1 MNLAK
6 PLVDMGHRVYLFV
19 SYLNNDELPQGDIP
33 IEYVTLP
40 MSVYR
45 KECYPYIVD
54 AIKEY
59 NIEVLFSPAIFP
71 RYMPKLY
78 SDRLC
83 KVVFILH
90 SCPFYEDRLHHNI
103 IHHPVRRSLGHVL
116 RNWLINYPKYKLG
129 YYHRRTLKRYKSI
142 YENSDAFG
150 VLFDDYG
157 VQMARALG
165 VEGASNKI
173 VTLRNPIGDQSSDG
187 VLRLN
192 REKVVAYIGRL
203 STHDKRVDRL
213 LEVWLRVHD
222 KHPDWRLWIVGSGE
236 AQPALE
242 SYVKEHRLP
251 RVEFLGFRSEVDEI
265 YKRVSIVALTS
276 DFEGCPMV
284 LLEAQKWGCATIAFE
299 CSSGVREI
307 LSPNF
312 VNGVYVQN
320 GDIDCY
326 AEALS
331 RLMADD
337 ELRGSIEQKALVS
350 VRRFYPSTAAS
361 SYGELIVRLLSK

>member
-1 MNLAK
+1 M
-6 PLVDMGHRVYLFV
+6 
-19 SYLNNDELPQGDIP
+19 
-33 IEYVTLP
+33 
-40 MSVYR
+40 
-45 KECYPYIVD
+45 
-54 AIKEY
+54 
-59 NIEVLFSPAIFP
+59 
-71 RYMPKLY
+71 
-78 SDRLC
+78 
-83 KVVFILH
+83 H

-142 YENSDAFG
+142 YENSDAVG

-173 VTLRNPIGDQSSDG
+173 VTLRNPIGDQSSDS

-222 KHPDWRLWIVGSGE
+222 KYPDWRLWIVGSGE

-242 SYVKEHRLP
+242 RYVEEHNLP

-307 LSPNF
+307 LSPNK
-312 VNGVYVQN
+312 VNGVYVKN
-320 GDIDCY
+320 GDIDGY

-331 RLMADD
+331 ALMGDD
-337 ELRGSIEQKALVS
+337 ELRASIQKHGPENVKRFSPEVTAGAYSALI
-350 VRRFYPSTAAS
+350 
-361 SYGELIVRLLSK
+361 ERLLSKR